1 MVRALFITARR
12 ATASAAIRSMQPKA
26 SIIPLTVRRTYTNTS
41 VYTQG
46 DGMSSEQRLQKLLAE
61 QRYLIDL
68 LNMDDSNA
76 PWQKQCAETVNREVQ
91 EGLHEPQSWT
101 PEDAF
106 RN

>member
-1 MVRALFITARR
+1 MVRAFITTARV
-12 ATASAAIRSMQPKA
+12 SAALRSTPAIKNTAMF
-26 SIIPLTVRRTYTNTS
+26 RRMYTNTS

-46 DGMSSEQRLQKLLAE
+46 DGMSSEQLLQKLLAE

-68 LNMDDSNA
+68 LNKDDSNA
-76 PWQKQCAETVNREVQ
+76 PWQRQCAETVSREVQ